1 MTWVTDD
8 IFVAGGEFVVEEWA
22 AFRAQSGVSAIVTV
36 TAEKPGIFV
45 EPLPWAWLWLPV
57 AEEGAYTLDA
67 LTLGVRFIE
76 AALAAGRTVLLHG
89 PKGLHRTRPLV
100 AAHLLANGKSLSRV
114 LREIEQKPWL
124 PPYRGEIEL
133 LKQFMQVSGGAGA
146 QG

>member
-8 IFVAGGEFVVEEWA
+8 IFVAGGEFVVENWA
-22 AFRAQSGVSAIVTV
+22 DFREQSGVSAIVTV

-57 AEEGAYTLDA
+57 AEENAYTLDA
-67 LTLGVRFIE
+67 LSLGVQFIE
-76 AALAAGRTVLLHG
+76 AALAAQRKVLLHG

-100 AAHLLANGKSLSRV
+100 AAHLLASGKSLSRV

-124 PPYRGEIEL
+124 PPFKGDVEL
-133 LKQFMQVSGGAGA
+133 LKQFVASGK
-146 QG
+146 